1 MYGPDRLLKDL
12 AEMGHEAERMA
23 GADGNVY
30 AVIRGFVVPLGR
42 FADRVIDLGLLAPA
56 DYPRSVGSSL
66 HVRAEPQLLEYGH
79 VPGVRNVIQ
88 SPLGPEWRYWSHN
101 FGWSGMERSTRRLL
115 SQINEIFAHV

>member
-12 AEMGHEAERMA
+12 AEMGHTVERVA

-42 FADRVIDLGLLAPA
+42 FADREIDLGLLATP
-56 DYPRSVGSSL
+56 DFPRTVGSSL
-66 HVRAEPQLLEYGH
+66 HVRADPQLLEYGY
-79 VPGVRNVIQ
+79 VQDVRNIIQ

-101 FGWSGMERSTRRLL
+101 FGWTDGERSARRLL
-115 SQINEIFAHV
+115 SQINGIFAHA